1 MYYIPKIFRKK
12 DKYYIIRACVGFYRC
27 FRYHITF
34 HFEKGLKIKLLSL
47 IWKGVAVVAGERNT
61 GWWIRIVVWT
71 QRTRLWLG
79 YCFYRRINGQHSV
92 VCVKM
97 TDSNPVFDPKVFCS
111 AELNAGLH
119 NQLICFTIVSIIVA
133 LTAVVGNTLI
143 LIALHKES
151 SLRQPSKILLC
162 SLASSDLCLGF
173 STLVFATCWLST
185 VLQQKWQ
192 SCQYVYLAYGIT
204 AVTLFGV
211 SLFTTTA
218 VSVDRLLA
226 LLLGL
231 RYRLIVTVKR
241 VYATVV
247 VIWVFPI
254 LGIAVEF
261 YTKDERRIFASSC
274 IMLSLILAMCCYLKI
289 YLKLRRRQ
297 IHVRETNLSTP
308 VSLAR
313 YRKTVHNALWVQLA
327 FVVFFVPFCVI
338 APFAYPAVVKEKS
351 VAFFLA
357 LVSASTLLLCNS
369 SLNPFLYCWKIKQVR
384 RAVKNTLSQFS
395 CSLNG

>member
-1 MYYIPKIFRKK
+1 MT
-12 DKYYIIRACVGFYRC
+12 V
-27 FRYHITF
+27 F
-34 HFEKGLKIKLLSL
+34 HPVLHPEAFCSKELTTNLHYQLMCL
-47 IWKGVAVVAGERNT
+47 AVVNIILA
-61 GWWIRIVVWT
+61 
-71 QRTRLWLG
+71 
-79 YCFYRRINGQHSV
+79 
-92 VCVKM
+92 
-97 TDSNPVFDPKVFCS
+97 
-111 AELNAGLH
+111 
-119 NQLICFTIVSIIVA
+119 LI
-133 LTAVVGNTLI
+133 AVVGNTLI
-143 LIALHKES
+143 LIALHIKES

-211 SLFTTTA
+211 SLLTTTA

-261 YTKDERRIFASSC
+261 YTRDERRIFASSC

-289 YLKLRRRQ
+289 YLKLRHRQ
-297 IHVRETNLSTP
+297 IQVRETNMSTP

-313 YRKTVHNALWVQLA
+313 YRKL
-327 FVVFFVPFCVI
+327 
-338 APFAYPAVVKEKS
+338 
-351 VAFFLA
+351 
-357 LVSASTLLLCNS
+357 
-369 SLNPFLYCWKIKQVR
+369 SLIQSPSPR
-384 RAVKNTLSQFS
+384 DA
-395 CSLNG
+395 

>member
-1 MYYIPKIFRKK
+1 MT
-12 DKYYIIRACVGFYRC
+12 V
-27 FRYHITF
+27 F
-34 HFEKGLKIKLLSL
+34 HPVLHPEAFCSKELTTNLHYQLMCL
-47 IWKGVAVVAGERNT
+47 AVVNIILA
-61 GWWIRIVVWT
+61 
-71 QRTRLWLG
+71 
-79 YCFYRRINGQHSV
+79 
-92 VCVKM
+92 
-97 TDSNPVFDPKVFCS
+97 
-111 AELNAGLH
+111 
-119 NQLICFTIVSIIVA
+119 LI
-133 LTAVVGNTLI
+133 AVVGNTLI

-185 VLQQKWQ
+185 VLRQKWQ

-261 YTKDERRIFASSC
+261 YTQDERRIFASSC

-297 IHVRETNLSTP
+297 IQVRETNMSTP

-327 FVVFFVPFCVI
+327 FLCHCTICV
-338 APFAYPAVVKEKS
+338 
-351 VAFFLA
+351 
-357 LVSASTLLLCNS
+357 S
-369 SLNPFLYCWKIKQVR
+369 SCFRRKI
-384 RAVKNTLSQFS
+384 SSIFS
-395 CSLNG
+395 CIGVRINFITLQLISQPIFVLLEDQASKASSEKHIESIFLFSKWVIKNRLIVEII

>member
-1 MYYIPKIFRKK
+1 M
-12 DKYYIIRACVGFYRC
+12 V
-27 FRYHITF
+27 F
-34 HFEKGLKIKLLSL
+34 HPVLHPEAFCSKELTTNLHYQLMC
-47 IWKGVAVVAGERNT
+47 VAVVNIILA
-61 GWWIRIVVWT
+61 
-71 QRTRLWLG
+71 
-79 YCFYRRINGQHSV
+79 
-92 VCVKM
+92 
-97 TDSNPVFDPKVFCS
+97 
-111 AELNAGLH
+111 
-119 NQLICFTIVSIIVA
+119 LI
-133 LTAVVGNTLI
+133 AVVGNALI

-151 SLRQPSKILLC
+151 SLHQPSKILLC
-162 SLASSDLCLGF
+162 SLASSDLSLGF

-218 VSVDRLLA
+218 ISVDRLLA

-247 VIWVFPI
+247 AVWLFPI

-274 IMLSLILAMCCYLKI
+274 IMLSLILAMCCYLQI
-289 YLKLRRRQ
+289 YLKLRDRQ
-297 IHVRETNLSTP
+297 IQVRQTNLSTP
-308 VSLAR
+308 MSLAR

-338 APFAYPAVVKEKS
+338 APFAYPAVVEEKS

-395 CSLNG
+395 CSLNGN